1 MKITHIT
8 ESTDLGSG
16 FQDPDKSGKKL
27 KIQKM
32 RELVERAKHVRANSK
47 KPKIVK
53 PNTGHESPHPYD
65 NAGFVGEADLD
76 EISMQD
82 IKKGAQVAAVTGAI
96 ALGGAGIGKVGDY
109 MNQSSFDYSIQLPQ
123 LEMYLDYA
131 EAQRDQRMIKQLKT
145 RIRNHEGRLSMGG
158 GDLDGRDGTP
168 LTFEVVYDKENPNF
182 DPLGDPMMLNKKF
195 KDARDNMPE
204 GIKKAGLPSK
214 NINEGEERSDI
225 RNLLIVKVKDY
236 LQTKSPGS
244 YISLE
249 DMESD
254 LYDYASHL
262 DHDDLD
268 SPQELRDFMHNPGE
282 EASSAV
288 TELLSGMYHS
298 EFDDY
303 ITTEGKSPHKK
314 GTAKYKKHMAAM
326 HAEGKKKPELP
337 KQNNPVAKHS
347 RNKSGAGAHIDKKK
361 EAKKRGDF
369 SPIDEAQYSADKA
382 ALLSAVLN
390 ELEKEVMDADNTRM
404 LRRLA
409 RIIGK
414 KVFRRENGQL
424 TLEDKE

>member
-1 MKITHIT
+1 MKLKHIT

-32 RELVERAKHVRANSK
+32 KELVERAKHVRANSK

-82 IKKGAQVAAVTGAI
+82 IKKGAKVAAVTGAI

-109 MNQSSFDYSIQLPQ
+109 MNQSSFDHSIQLPQ

-131 EAQRDQRMIKQLKT
+131 EAQKDQRMIKQLTT
-145 RIRNHEGRLSMGG
+145 RIRNHEGRLSMGK
-158 GDLDGRDGTP
+158 GDIGGRDGTP

-195 KDARDNMPE
+195 TDARDNMP
-204 GIKKAGLPSK
+204 
-214 NINEGEERSDI
+214 
-225 RNLLIVKVKDY
+225 
-236 LQTKSPGS
+236 
-244 YISLE
+244 
-249 DMESD
+249 
-254 LYDYASHL
+254 
-262 DHDDLD
+262 
-268 SPQELRDFMHNPGE
+268 
-282 EASSAV
+282 
-288 TELLSGMYHS
+288 
-298 EFDDY
+298 
-303 ITTEGKSPHKK
+303 EGKSPHKK
-314 GTAKYKKHMAAM
+314 GTPKYKKHMAAM
-326 HAEGKKKPELP
+326 HAEGKEPNDKGVDLVLPRGKIQVLKAEDKDYDRGVLIELLEDGGYDMAYWYDKFKTYPVEVLVDGKSIKKDAKKVTMKYHPELEEAKNKKPELP

-347 RNKSGAGAHIDKKK
+347 RNKSGAGTHVDRKK

-382 ALLSAVLN
+382 ALLNAVLH
-390 ELEKEVMDADNTRM
+390 ELEKEVLDADNTRM

-409 RIIGK
+409 RLIGK
-414 KVFRRENGQL
+414 RVFKRDNGAL
-424 TLEDKE
+424 TLEDRE

>member
-65 NAGFVGEADLD
+65 NAGFVGENTKDEQLPHCDSCLGKGCDDCDNTGEDDGYAYGTKGDTTKRTD

-82 IKKGAQVAAVTGAI
+82 IKKGAKVAAVTGAI
-96 ALGGAGIGKVGDY
+96 ALGGAGIGKVSDY
-109 MNQSSFDYSIQLPQ
+109 MNQSTFDYSIQLPQ

-131 EAQRDQRMIKQLKT
+131 EAQKDQRMIKQLKT
-145 RIRNHEGRLSMGG
+145 RIRNHEGRLSIGK
-158 GDLDGRDGTP
+158 GDVDGRDGTP
-168 LTFEVVYDKENPNF
+168 MSFEVVYDKENPNF
-182 DPLGDPMMLNKKF
+182 DPLGNPMQLNKKF

-204 GIKKAGLPSK
+204 G
-214 NINEGEERSDI
+214 
-225 RNLLIVKVKDY
+225 
-236 LQTKSPGS
+236 
-244 YISLE
+244 
-249 DMESD
+249 
-254 LYDYASHL
+254 
-262 DHDDLD
+262 
-268 SPQELRDFMHNPGE
+268 
-282 EASSAV
+282 
-288 TELLSGMYHS
+288 
-298 EFDDY
+298 
-303 ITTEGKSPHKK
+303 KSPHKK
-314 GTAKYKKHMAAM
+314 GTPKYKKHMAAM

-369 SPIDEAQYSADKA
+369 RPIDEAQYSADKA

>member
-1 MKITHIT
+1 MKLKHIT

-82 IKKGAQVAAVTGAI
+82 IKKGAKVAAVTGAI

-109 MNQSSFDYSIQLPQ
+109 MNQSSFDHSIQLPQ

-131 EAQRDQRMIKQLKT
+131 EAQKDQRMIKQLTT
-145 RIRNHEGRLSMGG
+145 RIRNHEGRLSMGK
-158 GDLDGRDGTP
+158 GDIGGRDGTP

-195 KDARDNMPE
+195 TDARDNMP
-204 GIKKAGLPSK
+204 
-214 NINEGEERSDI
+214 
-225 RNLLIVKVKDY
+225 
-236 LQTKSPGS
+236 
-244 YISLE
+244 
-249 DMESD
+249 
-254 LYDYASHL
+254 
-262 DHDDLD
+262 
-268 SPQELRDFMHNPGE
+268 
-282 EASSAV
+282 
-288 TELLSGMYHS
+288 
-298 EFDDY
+298 
-303 ITTEGKSPHKK
+303 EGKSPHKK
-314 GTAKYKKHMAAM
+314 GTPKYKKHMAAM
-326 HAEGKKKPELP
+326 HAEGKEPNDKGVDLVLPRGKIQVLKAEDKDYNRGVLIELLEDGGYDMAYWYDKFKTYPVEVLVDGKSIKKDAKKVTMKYHPELEEAKNKKPELP

-347 RNKSGAGAHIDKKK
+347 RNKSGAGTHVDRKK

-382 ALLSAVLN
+382 ALLNAVLH
-390 ELEKEVMDADNTRM
+390 ELEKEVLDADNTRM

-409 RIIGK
+409 RLIGK
-414 KVFRRENGQL
+414 RVFKRDNGAL
-424 TLEDKE
+424 TLEDRE